1 MIQTKEIE
9 LDVNLVEAAFYNN
22 PFQFSYSSLNK
33 LLTAPSVFYKEY
45 VLGEK
50 EARTEKYL
58 IEGVLIHY
66 LLLDGRAFNEKF
78 MVLPEALPSETSVKV
93 VHDVFKIYTEK
104 LSQEESYS
112 DVELCDFPQEILNIL
127 EEIGKHQSLKDD
139 KDLNKPNAKTGDQKR
154 LAKILEPRAEEYFK
168 YLKEKGQREI
178 IDSGMLDK
186 CTKRADLLKLNPQVR
201 ELLGMDL
208 VSDGIKIGVYE
219 ELPISMDLE
228 GWPFGLKGILDNMV
242 VDVVNKTVRINDFKT
257 TGKSLQDFPD
267 SVEYWNY
274 WLQAAVYLTLAM
286 EYLKAVIDDSWKF
299 EFNFIVF
306 DKYNHMYAYPVTN
319 ETLTTWVKKMWKCL
333 EEAKY
338 HYDKK
343 DYSLPYKFIAGKVSL

>member
-1 MIQTKEIE
+1 MIETKEIE
-9 LDVNLVEAAFYNN
+9 IDKNLLEANFYNR

-66 LLLDGRAFNEKF
+66 LLLDGRAFDEKF
-78 MVLPEALPSETSVKV
+78 MVLPDTMPSENSIKV
-93 VHDVFKIYTEK
+93 VQHVFQIYTEQ
-104 LSQEESYS
+104 LSKGEGYP
-112 DVELCDFPQEILNIL
+112 DAELCDFPKEIIEAL
-127 EEIGKHQSLKDD
+127 EEIGVHQSLKDD

-154 LAKILEPRAEEYFK
+154 LAKILEPKAEEYFK

-186 CTKRADLLKLNPQVR
+186 CTRRADLLKTNEEVR
-201 ELLGMDL
+201 EVLGLDL
-208 VSDGIKIGVYE
+208 VSDGTTVGVYE
-219 ELPISMDLE
+219 ELPLDMELE
-228 GWPFGLKGILDNMV
+228 GLPFGLKGILDNMV
-242 VDVVNKTVRINDFKT
+242 VDVKGKTVRINDFKT

-274 WLQAAVYLTLAM
+274 WLQAAIYLTLAM

-299 EFNFIVF
+299 EFNFVVF
-306 DKYNHMYAYPVTN
+306 DRYDQMYIYPVSN
-319 ETLTTWVKKMWKCL
+319 ETMKSWLTRMNDSLK
-333 EEAKY
+333 EAFY
-338 HYDKK
+338 HYNEK
-343 DYSLPYKFIAGKVSL
+343 DYKLPYKFVAGKVSL